1 MAVKSGKWSTIIKGY
16 YVLMAVL
23 VVGLVTAKQRWLEQ
37 GAAGTA
43 AGWIF
48 YGVVLVGVLIIV
60 PALVLLWLWLR
71 RWMER
76 YGVERQLRIILLIVT
91 VPMMLVIGYMLELVF
106 IMLFIGLGG
115 S

>member
-1 MAVKSGKWSTIIKGY
+1 MKSGKWSTIIKVY

-23 VVGLVTAKQRWLEQ
+23 VVGLVTAKQRWLAQ

-48 YGVVLVGVLIIV
+48 YGVVIVGMLISV

-76 YGVERQLRIILLIVT
+76 YGVERKLRMILLIVT
-91 VPMMLVIGYMLELVF
+91 VPMMLVVGYMIELVF

-115 S
+115 N

>member
-1 MAVKSGKWSTIIKGY
+1 MKKARWSTFAKLY
-16 YVLMAVL
+16 YVVMAVL
-23 VVGLVTAKQRWLEQ
+23 VVGLVTAKQQWLEK

-48 YGVVLVGVLIIV
+48 YGVVVVGVLIIV
-60 PALVLLWLWLR
+60 PALVMLWLWLR
-71 RWMER
+71 RWMEH
-76 YGVERQLRIILLIVT
+76 YGVERQLRLILLIVT
-91 VPMMLVIGYMLELVF
+91 VPMMLVIGYMVELVF